1 MAKFNKIFGLHSI
14 YFIINLERKFC
25 NCITKFYIK
34 ILFNFRHIQF
44 IVLKKAINGIKK
56 KKKKQCPNI
65 NEWTTVVHKNLT
77 L

>member
-56 KKKKQCPNI
+56 KKKKNNVRI
-65 NEWTTVVHKNLT
+65 LTNEPLLYTKT
-77 L
+77 